1 MVQGTFSDACP
12 LVSSSQQAAL
22 KADPASYTPMSCL
35 PVKPA
40 GLKTEVSGRLVL
52 GALQGG

>member
-40 GLKTEVSGRLVL
+40 GLKTEVSERLVL